1 MSEKPTPVTSS
12 KLNRPGK
19 PKEPPAL
26 HPAMYAL
33 LCIVIAVAL
42 FAPNDVLERWPLL
55 KSYCQQMMAWFPF
68 LGRHA
73 HVSQYPQVTTLVKCL
88 SLGFLVPMT
97 ALGLISLWRRH
108 HIAFKLLRN
117 GTTRPLPSW
126 LEFGLI
132 GFYVFGIWGIWLH
145 PGDPSIARGLT
156 TANRLGL
163 AFVES
168 AALLS
173 LALVPGGIVASIRMR
188 RRLAAEKL
196 HIKLNRTKYK

>member
-1 MSEKPTPVTSS
+1 MLFRSHFIPCELDRPSGKLDMKCAGRS
-12 KLNRPGK
+12 KK
-19 PKEPPAL
+19 
-26 HPAMYAL
+26 
-33 LCIVIAVAL
+33 
-42 FAPNDVLERWPLL
+42 
-55 KSYCQQMMAWFPF
+55 
-68 LGRHA
+68 
-73 HVSQYPQVTTLVKCL
+73 
-88 SLGFLVPMT
+88 
-97 ALGLISLWRRH
+97 
-108 HIAFKLLRN
+108 
-117 GTTRPLPSW
+117 
-126 LEFGLI
+126 
-132 GFYVFGIWGIWLH
+132 YVFGIWGIWLH